1 MRCRYRETVYRC
13 GDYLEAHIYPVYR
26 SATSRRKKLKPT
38 PETQQRLNEK
48 RAEGKFIRILNANFG
63 SDDLKVELTYKPE
76 CLPESD
82 EEAAKELRNFL
93 RRVKRYRER
102 NGLSELKYVAVTE
115 KGSRSGRYHHHLVL
129 NGGVPLRDLVELWGK
144 GIVGTD
150 LLQLNENGLADL
162 GVYML
167 KQARGLDFLPGK
179 RKWTSSKNLVHPEP
193 RQRDGR
199 FSKRQVRE
207 LAKDPDDRTEFG
219 KLYPG
224 YLYSQAKVVYSD
236 VNGGWYIYARYYREE
251 AEFLRKRKKTSSRS
265 RSCAGRTSP

>member
-26 SATSRRKKLKPT
+26 LATSRRKKSKPT

-48 RAEGKFIRILNANFG
+48 RAEGKFIRLLNANFG
-63 SDDLKVELTYKPE
+63 SEDLKVELTYSPE
-76 CLPESD
+76 HLPETD

-102 NGLSELKYVAVTE
+102 YGLTELKYLAVTE
-115 KGSRSGRYHHHLVL
+115 KGSRSGRYHHHLVIS
-129 NGGVPLRDLVELWGK
+129 GGMSVRDLVDLWGK

-150 LLQLNENGLADL
+150 YLQLNENGLADL
-162 GVYML
+162 GVYMM
-167 KQARGLDFLPGK
+167 KQVRSTPFK
-179 RKWTSSKNLVHPEP
+179 RKWTGSKNLIHPEP
-193 RQRDGR
+193 KQRDGR

-207 LAKDPDDRTEFG
+207 LAKDTDDRTEFD

-236 VNGGWYIYARYYREE
+236 INGGWYIYARYYREE
-251 AEFLRKRKKTSSRS
+251 AEFLRRRKRTSSRP

>member
-26 SATSRRKKLKPT
+26 TAGSRRRKYRPT
-38 PETQQRLNEK
+38 PEIQQKLNEK
-48 RAEGKFIRILNANFG
+48 RAEGKLIRILNANFG
-63 SDDLKVELTYKPE
+63 SEDLKVELTYKPE
-76 CLPESD
+76 CLPKSD
-82 EEAAKELRNFL
+82 EEAARELRNFL

-115 KGSRSGRYHHHLVL
+115 KGVRSGRYHHHLVL
-129 NGGVPLRDLVELWGK
+129 NGGVPLRDLVELWGR

-150 LLQLNENGLADL
+150 ILQLNENGLADL
-162 GVYML
+162 GVYMM
-167 KQARGLDFLPGK
+167 KQARGLELAQYK
-179 RKWTSSKNLVHPEP
+179 RKYTTSHNLIHPEP
-193 RQRDGR
+193 KQRDGR

-207 LAKDPDDRTEFG
+207 LAKDTDDRTEFD

-224 YLYSQAKVVYSD
+224 YRYSQARVIYSD

-251 AEFLRKRKKTSSRS
+251 AEFLRKRKKTSSRP